1 MQTAPTGFAEVG
13 WKYYL
18 VIICWSVFFIPVI
31 YFFWPETAQL
41 SLEEIGK
48 NFGDEVAVHVNDA
61 SEEERQ
67 RLDQALEKTDVLKGG
82 SVVNNSGGA
91 SAASVEQN
99 GEQKV

>member
-48 NFGDEVAVHVNDA
+48 NFGDEVAVHVNYHG
-61 SEEERQ
+61 SPLTTIKPEEDQPAFTIDSDESGTKVVLGWER
-67 RLDQALEKTDVLKGG
+67 G
-82 SVVNNSGGA
+82 
-91 SAASVEQN
+91 
-99 GEQKV
+99 